1 MRPHPVFASF
11 LLLALLPM
19 AASGSALHGSDSP
32 YLAMHGDDPVNW
44 RPWSA
49 EVLAQ
54 AKRENKL
61 LFVSIGYF
69 ACHWCHVMQRE
80 TYQDAAVARYLN
92 AHFISVKID
101 RELNPALDAYLIE
114 FVTRTRGMA
123 GWPLNVF
130 LTPDGHP
137 LVGMTYLPKGRFETL
152 LHELQGQWTEAPDYL
167 RQVAAKAAE
176 AMKGEPL
183 PPVSALKAADVRRYE
198 ETLVSQALTLGDDM
212 SGGFGEQT
220 KFPMAPHLS
229 SLLAAWQHRPNAA
242 LKEFLTLT
250 LDRMALQGLRDHL
263 GGGFF
268 RYTVDPVWHTPHFEK
283 MLYGNAQLAMLYL
296 RAAQVFERPDYA
308 AVARDTL
315 DFMLDEMI
323 TPAGGMVASFSAV
336 DEAGAEGGYYLWDNE
351 TLRRLL
357 DEPQLALVQQVWGMQ
372 GPPPHEG
379 GHLPL
384 MQMSL
389 ADAARALEME
399 AGVAEKQFQLARKRL
414 FAARG
419 QRRLPV
425 DHKILAGWNGLALTA
440 LVAGARQ
447 LDDARYRQGA
457 QKLRNHLLETLW
469 DGQRLWRARGRQG
482 ELGQATLA
490 DYAYAAQGLLDWA
503 ELTRSKADRQMARRW
518 VEDAWRRFH
527 DGSGWRLSDQTLL
540 PSGYGV
546 AMFSDSPLPSPSV
559 VLMRTAW
566 RLADAEGDK
575 ALRARVLKAAASDHT
590 QLETAAFEYA
600 GQVELLAEIVN
611 MVPEPADS
619 GNDVP
624 QRRGVHREK
633 TKSE

>member
-1 MRPHPVFASF
+1 MRPRLLLPIF
-11 LLLALLPM
+11 LLLILLPLTV
-19 AASGSALHGSDSP
+19 SGNALQDSDSP

-54 AKRENKL
+54 AQRENRL

-80 TYQDAAVARYLN
+80 TYQNEAVARYLN
-92 AHFISVKID
+92 EHFISVKVD

-114 FVTRTRGMA
+114 FVTRTRGAA

-137 LVGMTYLPKGRFETL
+137 LVGMTYLPSGRFETL
-152 LHELQGQWTEAPDYL
+152 LKELQGQWTEAPDDL
-167 RQVAAKAAE
+167 RRVAAKAAE
-176 AMKGEPL
+176 AMRGMPLEAVPEP
-183 PPVSALKAADVRRYE
+183 KAVDVRRYE
-198 ETLVSQALTLGDDM
+198 TILVSQALALGDDM

-220 KFPMAPHLS
+220 KFPLAPHLG
-229 SLLAAWQHRPNAA
+229 SLLAAWRHRPDAA

-250 LDRMALQGLRDHL
+250 LDHMALQGLRDQL

-268 RYTVDPVWHTPHFEK
+268 RYTVDPGWHTPHFEK
-283 MLYGNAQLAMLYL
+283 MLYGNALLAGLYL
-296 RAAQVFERPDYA
+296 RAAQAFERPDYA

-315 DFMLDEMI
+315 DFMLREMM

-336 DEAGAEGGYYLWDNE
+336 DGAGDEGGYYLWDNE
-351 TLRRLL
+351 TLQRIL
-357 DEPQLALVQQVWGMQ
+357 DRQQLALVQQVWGMQ

-379 GHLPL
+379 GHLPM

-389 ADAARALEME
+389 AQAAKMLDMDAT
-399 AGVAEKQFQLARKRL
+399 VAEKQFQLARERLLAERGKR
-414 FAARG
+414 
-419 QRRLPV
+419 QLPV
-425 DHKILAGWNGLALTA
+425 DHKVLAGWNGLALTA

-447 LDDARYRQGA
+447 LDDARYQQGA
-457 QKLRNHLLETLW
+457 EKLRNYLLSALW

-482 ELGQATLA
+482 ELGQATLE
-490 DYAYAAQGLLDWA
+490 DYAFAAQGLLDWA
-503 ELTRSKADRQMARRW
+503 ELTNSKADRQMARRW
-518 VEDAWRRFH
+518 VDDAWRRFH

-540 PSGYGV
+540 PGGHGV

-566 RLADAEGDK
+566 RLAALGDDK
-575 ALRARVLKAAASDHT
+575 ALRQRVLKAAASDHT
-590 QLETAAFEYA
+590 VLQAAAFEYA
-600 GQVELLAEIVN
+600 GQVALLAEIV
-611 MVPEPADS
+611 
-619 GNDVP
+619 
-624 QRRGVHREK
+624 K
-633 TKSE
+633 